1 MTLLQITLLA
11 GLLGAILMFLGDMTL
26 YYDKNDY
33 SSDDG
38 LSSIIGIMKN
48 VSRKRLYIGG
58 MLGPISAFLY
68 CVGFYHIVLFID
80 ERYFILGWTGFLV
93 SCLGIICGG
102 VYHSHCANLG
112 LIGRHD
118 NKDTLDEVFDFLKF
132 QRRIVFVFCSIG
144 YIIVTVIIFLDLTE
158 LPRWMFIFSQT
169 VLIMFIPFLRKLPKG
184 FHMILCGGWT
194 NLVSVIY
201 YVAVLIA
208 LYR

>member
-80 ERYFILGWTGFLV
+80 EDISF
-93 SCLGIICGG
+93 
-102 VYHSHCANLG
+102 
-112 LIGRHD
+112 
-118 NKDTLDEVFDFLKF
+118 
-132 QRRIVFVFCSIG
+132 
-144 YIIVTVIIFLDLTE
+144 
-158 LPRWMFIFSQT
+158 
-169 VLIMFIPFLRKLPKG
+169 
-184 FHMILCGGWT
+184 
-194 NLVSVIY
+194 
-201 YVAVLIA
+201 
-208 LYR
+208 